1 MCLFKPERS
10 DGQNSLKPLTDAQ
23 NSWLSLIATAIS
35 RYKSFVSGSRRK
47 IIKFYTQFTNRDDE
61 S

>member
-23 NSWLSLIATAIS
+23 NSFVVATAIS